1 MSCTV
6 SGHTA
11 MVVLLNVPIGSVAYP
26 LSPSFFDPLPP
37 PFPPYC
43 TSSPPPSPASPF
55 PPSLLS
61 SVATSTVGKRRGRK
75 PKNTLPSS
83 PSLLSTT
90 EHNIFATPSQDYSV
104 IMADGSHGSA
114 VHGVAGSPVLLK
126 GASSN
131 GTMSTGTLPSS
142 VTANISS
149 VSVIV
154 PATPPGGESIFLH
167 VLLW

>member
-1 MSCTV
+1 MAKH
-6 SGHTA
+6 GPNGMA
-11 MVVLLNVPIGSVAYP
+11 VVTR
-26 LSPSFFDPLPP
+26 SP
-37 PFPPYC
+37 
-43 TSSPPPSPASPF
+43 TSAQG
-55 PPSLLS
+55 
-61 SVATSTVGKRRGRK
+61 VY
-75 PKNTLPSS
+75 
-83 PSLLSTT
+83 LSTT
-90 EHNIFATPSQDYSV
+90 EHNVFATPSQDYSV

>member
-1 MSCTV
+1 
-6 SGHTA
+6 
-11 MVVLLNVPIGSVAYP
+11 
-26 LSPSFFDPLPP
+26 
-37 PFPPYC
+37 
-43 TSSPPPSPASPF
+43 
-55 PPSLLS
+55 
-61 SVATSTVGKRRGRK
+61 
-75 PKNTLPSS
+75 
-83 PSLLSTT
+83 
-90 EHNIFATPSQDYSV
+90 
-104 IMADGSHGSA
+104 MADGSHGSA

>member
-1 MSCTV
+1 
-6 SGHTA
+6 
-11 MVVLLNVPIGSVAYP
+11 
-26 LSPSFFDPLPP
+26 
-37 PFPPYC
+37 
-43 TSSPPPSPASPF
+43 
-55 PPSLLS
+55 
-61 SVATSTVGKRRGRK
+61 
-75 PKNTLPSS
+75 
-83 PSLLSTT
+83 
-90 EHNIFATPSQDYSV
+90 
-104 IMADGSHGSA
+104 MADGSHGSA

-167 VLLW
+167 VVMIVPTSLSGPLTGVLLFETQDLLCLSRGLQLRQER